1 MIKKFW
7 PILGFIFILFIFFWQ
22 FFFKGLLPI
31 ASDTIV
37 GLYHPYRDIYSKDY
51 PNGIPFK
58 NFLITDPVRQQYPW
72 KKLSI
77 DSIKKIELP
86 LWNQYS
92 FSGTPNLAN
101 FQSGVFYPL
110 NIIFLLP
117 YSFSWSLFI
126 VLEPLLAGIFMYLF
140 LKNLKLVNLAS
151 FFGGFVFAFSSFF
164 VTWLE
169 WGNIL
174 HTALWLPLILL
185 SLDKLRKSRIWIFVL
200 IFSLSSSFFA
210 GHLQAFFYSFLV
222 SLFYFLFRYFEKKEL
237 RFLFLFSVSSAL
249 SFLLIL
255 PQLLPT
261 IKFIGLSARSSD
273 LLIWQQEGW
282 FIPWQHLLQILIPD
296 FFGNPSTLNYW
307 GVWNYGE
314 LSIYI
319 GIVPLIFVLYSVLG
333 RKEKEVIF
341 FAIILVLAFVF
352 SLPTFFAKIPYQLD
366 IPFLSTSQPTRLIYL
381 IDFSLAV
388 LAGFGLN
395 KFIKSNSYKNILVS
409 LLVLGG
415 FFALIIFLLL
425 LNTFSL
431 NTSNLEVA
439 KRNFVFPFAIFIVTS
454 TLLLLKIRTNKNLP
468 YLLLSGLVIITIFDL
483 FRFSWKFNTF
493 SKQEYLFPKTQTTSY
508 LEKNIGNFRIATTDP
523 RIYPPNFSIIDE
535 ISSVEGYDP
544 LFLKSYAEFIS
555 AINRNKPNINP
566 PFGFNRIVRI
576 ENLNPRF
583 LNLLGVKYILS
594 FSDLTSLGYERVFQ
608 EGQTKIFENKNVI
621 PKVFIAKKILSA
633 KDKQQVINMMFEN
646 SFEPRTEVVVQ
657 DLTNLEIKGKGEVQV
672 KSYNSNK
679 VEVSIQT
686 SSEEFMVLTD
696 IFYPTWKAKLQNG
709 KELKIYQSDYLFRG
723 VVVPPGKNVI
733 TFYNALL

>member
-686 SSEEFMVLTD
+686 SSEEFIVLTD

>member
-37 GLYHPYRDIYSKDY
+37 GLYYPYRDIYSKDY

-319 GIVPLIFVLYSVLG
+319 GIVPLIFVLYSMLG

-686 SSEEFMVLTD
+686 SSEEFIVLTD

>member
-37 GLYHPYRDIYSKDY
+37 GLYYPYRDIYSKDY

-200 IFSLSSSFFA
+200 IFSLSSSFLA

-425 LNTFSL
+425 LNTFSK
-431 NTSNLEVA
+431 S
-439 KRNFVFPFAIFIVTS
+439 
-454 TLLLLKIRTNKNLP
+454 
-468 YLLLSGLVIITIFDL
+468 
-483 FRFSWKFNTF
+483 
-493 SKQEYLFPKTQTTSY
+493 
-508 LEKNIGNFRIATTDP
+508 KNIIRA
-523 RIYPPNFSIIDE
+523 
-535 ISSVEGYDP
+535 
-544 LFLKSYAEFIS
+544 K
-555 AINRNKPNINP
+555 NP
-566 PFGFNRIVRI
+566 PRTSKDTNI
-576 ENLNPRF
+576 F
-583 LNLLGVKYILS
+583 L
-594 FSDLTSLGYERVFQ
+594 
-608 EGQTKIFENKNVI
+608 
-621 PKVFIAKKILSA
+621 
-633 KDKQQVINMMFEN
+633 
-646 SFEPRTEVVVQ
+646 
-657 DLTNLEIKGKGEVQV
+657 
-672 KSYNSNK
+672 
-679 VEVSIQT
+679 
-686 SSEEFMVLTD
+686 
-696 IFYPTWKAKLQNG
+696 
-709 KELKIYQSDYLFRG
+709 
-723 VVVPPGKNVI
+723 
-733 TFYNALL
+733 

>member
-37 GLYHPYRDIYSKDY
+37 GLYYPYRDIYSKDY

>member
-7 PILGFIFILFIFFWQ
+7 PILSFIFILFIFFWQ

-319 GIVPLIFVLYSVLG
+319 GIVPLIFVLYSMLG

>member
-37 GLYHPYRDIYSKDY
+37 GLYYPYRDIYSKDY

-395 KFIKSNSYKNILVS
+395 KFIKSNSYKSILVS

>member
-319 GIVPLIFVLYSVLG
+319 GIVPLIFVLYSMLG

>member
-319 GIVPLIFVLYSVLG
+319 GIVPLIFVLYSMLG

-454 TLLLLKIRTNKNLP
+454 ILLLLKIKTNKSLT

-544 LFLKSYAEFIS
+544 LFLKNYAEFIS

-608 EGQTKIFENKNVI
+608 EGQTKIFENKTVI